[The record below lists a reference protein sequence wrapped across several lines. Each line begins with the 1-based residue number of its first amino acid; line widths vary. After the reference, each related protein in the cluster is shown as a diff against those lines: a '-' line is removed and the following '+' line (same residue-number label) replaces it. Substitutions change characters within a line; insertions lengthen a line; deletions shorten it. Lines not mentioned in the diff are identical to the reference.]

1 MGRDQLT
8 RVAPVNADQAAAWD
22 GDEGRFWA
30 DHADHFD
37 TALRNYRTAFLDA
50 VRLTPTDTVLDVGC
64 GAGETTLDAARVAS
78 AGTALGVD
86 LSAALLE
93 VARARAA
100 AAGLGNV
107 TFLQADAQVHRF
119 APGAY
124 DVVVGRTSAMFF
136 GDPEA
141 AFAHLVTALRPGGR
155 LVLLMW
161 QGIEHNEWL
170 RCILGAM
177 AAGRDL
183 APPPPG
189 APGPFALAEPDRVRA
204 LLLGAGFTDV
214 ALGDLRRPMW
224 FGEDAEDATAF
235 VAGLNA
241 WMLRGLDGAGR
252 QRALDALARTMR
264 EHETADG
271 VTFGSA
277 TWLVTAT
284 RP

>member
-1 MGRDQLT
+1 MGHDQLS
-8 RVAPVNADQAAAWD
+8 RVAPANADQAAAWD

-37 TALRNYRTAFLDA
+37 ASLRGYRTDFLEA
-50 VRLTPTDTVLDVGC
+50 ARVQPTDTVLDVGC
-64 GAGETTLDAARVAS
+64 GAGETTLDAARAAS

-86 LSAALLE
+86 LSAAMLA

-100 AAGLGNV
+100 ATGVDNV
-107 TFLQADAQVHRF
+107 SFLQADAQVHRF
-119 APGAY
+119 PPGAH
-124 DVVVGRTSAMFF
+124 DVVIGRTSAMFF

-141 AFAHLVTALRPGGR
+141 AFANLATALRPGGR
-155 LVLLMW
+155 LVLLVW

-189 APGPFALAEPDRVRA
+189 TRGPFALAEPDRVRG
-204 LLLGAGFTDV
+204 LLLGAGFADLGVDDV
-214 ALGDLRRPMW
+214 RRPMW
-224 FGEDAEDATAF
+224 FGEDADDATTF
-235 VAGLNA
+235 MAGLNA
-241 WMLRGLDGAGR
+241 WMLRGLDEAGR
-252 QRALDALARTMR
+252 QQALDALARTMR

-271 VTFGSA
+271 VAFGSA

-284 RP
+284 RQ

>member
-1 MGRDQLT
+1 MGHDQLT
-8 RVAPVNADQAAAWD
+8 RVAPVNAAQADAWD

-30 DHADHFD
+30 EHADHFD
-37 TALRNYRTAFLDA
+37 AALRGYRAAFLDA
-50 VRLTPTDTVLDVGC
+50 ARLLPTDAVLDVGC
-64 GAGETTLDAARVAS
+64 GAGETTLDAARTAS

-86 LSAALLE
+86 LSAAMLE

-100 AAGLGNV
+100 TAGLDNA
-107 TFLQADAQVHRF
+107 TFLQADAQVHPF
-119 APGAY
+119 SPDEY
-124 DVVVGRTSAMFF
+124 DVVIGRTSAMFF

-141 AFAHLVTALRPGGR
+141 AFANLAAALRPGGR
-155 LVLLMW
+155 LVLLVW
-161 QGIEHNEWL
+161 QGLEHNEWL

-189 APGPFALAEPDRVRA
+189 APGPFALAQPDRVRD
-204 LLLGAGFTDV
+204 LLLGAGFTDL
-214 ALGDLRRPMW
+214 ALDDVRRPMW
-224 FGEDAEDATAF
+224 FGEDTDDATAF

-241 WMLRGLDGAGR
+241 WMLRDLDDAGR
-252 QRALDALARTMR
+252 RVALDALARTMH

-284 RP
+284 RG

>member
-1 MGRDQLT
+1 MGHDQLI
-8 RVAPVNADQAAAWD
+8 RVAPVNAEQADAWD

-37 TALRNYRTAFLDA
+37 AALRGYRTAFLDA
-50 VRLTPTDTVLDVGC
+50 ARLEPPDAVLDVGC
-64 GAGETTLDAARVAS
+64 GAGETTLDAARAAS

-86 LSAALLE
+86 LSAAMLE

-100 AAGLGNV
+100 AQGLENV
-107 TFLQADAQVHRF
+107 TFLQADAQVHPF
-119 APGAY
+119 SPDTY
-124 DVVVGRTSAMFF
+124 DVVIGRTSAMFF
-136 GDPEA
+136 GDPDA
-141 AFAHLVTALRPGGR
+141 AFANLARALRPGGR
-155 LVLLMW
+155 LVLLVW
-161 QGIEHNEWL
+161 QGLARNEWL
-170 RCILGAM
+170 RGILGAM

-189 APGPFALAEPDRVRA
+189 APGPFALAEPGRVRG
-204 LLLGAGFTDV
+204 LLLGAGFTDPAV
-214 ALGDLRRPMW
+214 HDVRRPMW
-224 FGEDAEDATAF
+224 LGEDAEGATAF

-241 WMLRGLDGAGR
+241 WMLRDLDDAGR

-264 EHETADG
+264 EHETPDG

-284 RP
+284 RR